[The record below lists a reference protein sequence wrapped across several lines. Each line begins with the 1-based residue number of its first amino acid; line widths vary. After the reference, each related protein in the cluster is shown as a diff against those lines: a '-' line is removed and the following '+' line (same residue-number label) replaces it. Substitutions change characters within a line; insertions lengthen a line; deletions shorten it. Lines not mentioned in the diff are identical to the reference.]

1 MRPDLVEAVD
11 VGGGQDLPAE
21 ALAPGRGRAVGVGPE
36 EQGEQA
42 GRGLRV
48 GVAAGDRGLDGPEP
62 GEAALQGP
70 AGDRQG
76 VARRQGEQDLQA
88 PGGRL
93 EGGAGRAQQPLAPAR
108 QQLLEGLGVGH
119 VHRLEPV
126 HHPAGVGLGLE
137 GDVVHHP
144 AQLLGQPGHAG
155 EQALAGHLVAGQPEP
170 QLVAGQVGRL
180 LEVGHVL
187 GDQQH
192 LGRVGGRH
200 GQLVLAEHGA
210 GELADQGADL
220 EAGDQAADPAD
231 HVADP
236 GRPQPGPGAEGL
248 GDPAGARLDQGR
260 EAAKDGL
267 GPVGPVHRPG
277 HQGHPWPGQAG
288 HRVDPELGQA
298 QAVVPGPRLAR
309 VGSGRRP
316 RQLGHHAQVLGPGR
330 GGHRH
335 LPGQFP
341 VDRPAGGRH
350 QPGELPEQ
358 RDPPEEIGS
367 AARPF
372 GHALNATRGA
382 APSRPEPGTSG

>member
-1 MRPDLVEAVD
+1 MRPDPVEAVD
-11 VGGGQDLPAE
+11 IGGAQDLPAE
-21 ALAPGRGRAVGVGPE
+21 AHAPGRGRAVGVGPE
-36 EQGEQA
+36 QQGEQA
-42 GRGLRV
+42 AGRLGV
-48 GVAAGDRGLDGPEP
+48 GVAAGDRGLDGGQA

-70 AGDRQG
+70 PGDHQG
-76 VARRQGEQDLQA
+76 VAGGQGEQDLQA

-93 EGGAGRAQQPLAPAR
+93 EGGAGRAEQPLAPAR
-108 QQLLEGLGVGH
+108 EELLEGLGVGH

-126 HHPAGVGLGLE
+126 HHPGGVGLGLE

-155 EQALAGHLVAGQPEP
+155 EQALAGHLMAGQPEP

-180 LEVGHVL
+180 LELGDVL

-236 GRPQPGPGAEGL
+236 GRPMPAPVPRASATRRAPGSTRGAKPPRTASAQSGRFTGLAARATPGAGRLVTGSTQSSARRRRSSQDRASPGSGAAAGL
-248 GDPAGARLDQGR
+248 GSWGIMPRSSAPAAVATATCRASSQFTGPLAVAISLANSRNNGIRRRNRL
-260 EAAKDGL
+260 
-267 GPVGPVHRPG
+267 
-277 HQGHPWPGQAG
+277 
-288 HRVDPELGQA
+288 
-298 QAVVPGPRLAR
+298 
-309 VGSGRRP
+309 
-316 RQLGHHAQVLGPGR
+316 
-330 GGHRH
+330 
-335 LPGQFP
+335 
-341 VDRPAGGRH
+341 
-350 QPGELPEQ
+350 
-358 RDPPEEIGS
+358 

-372 GHALNATRGA
+372 GHAPMLLA
-382 APSRPEPGTSG
+382 AQRQVGQNLAACG